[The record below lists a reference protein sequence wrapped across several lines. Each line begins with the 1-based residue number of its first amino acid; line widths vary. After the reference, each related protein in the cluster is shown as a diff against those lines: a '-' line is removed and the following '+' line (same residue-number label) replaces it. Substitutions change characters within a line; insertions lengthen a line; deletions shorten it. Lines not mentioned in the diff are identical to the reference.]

1 MKILCIG
8 CLHGTFPSKA
18 YAIAKKEGIQLI
30 LCPGDLADGGYM
42 RNLEFKYWHKLH
54 EGLSLETLVGKKKL
68 KQAGEHSLKSQA
80 IMAKKLEKFKLPVLV
95 IAGNHDYMMEDLS
108 AKNKNK
114 YKKYTLEH
122 LASHSK
128 HLHFVQ
134 MGVGNFH
141 GQEIGCISGYRV
153 PSLKEFTRPSGKV
166 PAQIRLMNHFWDLQL
181 KTIFKSFTHKK
192 EAIFMCHDP
201 PYHTK
206 LDKIRNKSSPLD
218 GKHLGDEYV
227 LKYIKK
233 YQPRYVVCSH
243 MHENQ
248 GMIKIGKTTVVNCGP
263 AYKGRF
269 AIVDLNNGKI
279 KFY

>member
-8 CLHGTFPSKA
+8 CLHGKFPSKA
-18 YAIAKKEGIQLI
+18 YSVAKKEDISLV

-54 EGLSLETLVGKKKL
+54 EGLSLQSLVGKKKL
-68 KQAGEHSLKSQA
+68 RQAAEHSLKSQLL
-80 IMAKKLEKFKLPVLV
+80 MAKKLEAFQLPVLF
-95 IAGNHDYMMEDLS
+95 IAGNHDYTLEDLNP
-108 AKNKNK
+108 KHKKK
-114 YKKYTLEH
+114 YKKYALESIAH
-122 LASHSK
+122 QFK

-141 GQEIGCISGYRV
+141 GQEIGCISGYRA
-153 PSLKEFTRPSGKV
+153 PSLKESMRPSGKV
-166 PAQIRLMNHFWDLQL
+166 PVQIQLMNHLWEQQL
-181 KTIFKSFTHKK
+181 KMIFANFTRKK

-201 PYHTK
+201 PYKTK
-206 LDKIRNKSSPLD
+206 LDKIRNKASPLD

-227 LKYIKK
+227 LKYIQRH
-233 YQPRYVVCSH
+233 QPKYVVCSH

-248 GMIKIGKTTVVNCGP
+248 GSIQIGKTTVVNCGP

-269 AIVDLNNGKI
+269 AVVDTEKGKV

>member
-8 CLHGTFPSKA
+8 CLHGKFPVKA
-18 YAIAKKEGIQLI
+18 YKAAKKEGVALI

-42 RNLEFKYWHKLH
+42 RNLEFKYWYRLH
-54 EGLSLETLVGKKKL
+54 EGLSLESLVGKKKL
-68 KQAGEHSLKSQA
+68 RQAAEHSLKSQLA
-80 IMAKKLEKFKLPVLV
+80 MAKKLEGFKLPVLL
-95 IAGNHDYMMEDLS
+95 IAGNHDYTLGDLS
-108 AKNKNK
+108 PKSKK
-114 YKKYTLEH
+114 RYKKYTFED
-122 LASHSK
+122 LAHHSK
-128 HLHFVQ
+128 LLHFVQ

-141 GQEIGCISGYRV
+141 GQEIGCISGYRA
-153 PSLKEFTRPSGKV
+153 PSLKEFIRPGKV
-166 PAQIRLMNHFWDLQL
+166 PPQIRLMNHFWDLQL
-181 KTIFKSFTHKK
+181 KTIFKSFTRKK

-206 LDKIRNKSSPLD
+206 LDKIRNKASPLD

-233 YQPRYVVCSH
+233 YQPRYMVCSH

-248 GMIKIGKTTVVNCGP
+248 GMIKIGTTTVVNCGP

-269 AIVDLNNGKI
+269 AVVDTEKKKVKL
-279 KFY
+279 Y